1 MYLPIKKPA
10 TLKNDP
16 AGKVGMTGFE
26 PATSSSRTTRA
37 TGLRYIPKNY
47 ISEPPSG
54 LEPLTHAL
62 RMRCS
67 TN

>member
-1 MYLPIKKPA
+1 MGMRTA
-10 TLKNDP
+10 THAIRQKRERTNIGAFP
-16 AGKVGMTGFE
+16 PE
-26 PATSSSRTTRA
+26 PMR
-37 TGLRYIPKNY
+37 
-47 ISEPPSG
+47 G